1 MSGKYACRD
10 KQLMA
15 NSSFRIET
23 TDIKICHPCAT
34 QLKHCRVLQLF
45 HENLMQLL
53 FSYFPA
59 PQTITS
65 NLPQS
70 MSPWPIES
78 KSYRTSVFSQSD
90 NISFGV
96 SLASSPS
103 LSLRTR
109 AKANTDV
116 SRQRALLSSR
126 DSKQFF
132 KTQNNFSLMSKSVNT
147 YICELGRPCGGKL

>member
-1 MSGKYACRD
+1 
-10 KQLMA
+10 
-15 NSSFRIET
+15 
-23 TDIKICHPCAT
+23 
-34 QLKHCRVLQLF
+34 
-45 HENLMQLL
+45 MQLL

-70 MSPWPIES
+70 MSPWSIES
-78 KSYRTSVFSQSD
+78 KSYRTSAFSQSD

-116 SRQRALLSSR
+116 SGQRALLSSR

-147 YICELGRPCGGKL
+147 YICELGRPCGGKLWPRSWIRRKAGKLCFFCFPAVNWLTCEFTQPCHQIGWRVFYKPS